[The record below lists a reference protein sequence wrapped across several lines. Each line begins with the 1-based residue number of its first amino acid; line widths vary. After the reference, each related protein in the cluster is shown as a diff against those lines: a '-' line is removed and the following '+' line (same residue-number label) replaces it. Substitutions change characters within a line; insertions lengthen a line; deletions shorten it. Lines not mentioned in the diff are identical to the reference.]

1 MTAINQNLEN
11 TELSD
16 DDLDQVVGGKMNFAS
31 MTKSKLSKKFEDT
44 GTIHKPKSIFS
55 FEDTGTIHK
64 PKSKYSFEDTG
75 TIH

>member
-1 MTAINQNLEN
+1 MNATNQNLEN
-11 TELSD
+11 DQLSD
-16 DDLDQVVGGKMNFAS
+16 DDLDNVTGGMIVIAIIAKP
-31 MTKSKLSKKFEDT
+31 KSKYSFEDT
-44 GTIHKPKSIFS
+44 GTIHKPTSKYS